1 MNGAGRAFLF
11 IITLMRRTRLLLW
24 FGVIS
29 CLISTGWAEALPTK
43 VRVRAVSRDAKIIGT
58 GVGGA
63 LITIQDSETGE
74 ILARGMQLGGTGD
87 TDRIMVAPRTR
98 NATVYDT
105 EKGAYFEAVLMLD
118 HPTQVEVIAEG
129 PMGFPQAVQRASKS
143 LLLVPGKDIGGEG
156 ILLEIHGF
164 IVRLLSSPDL
174 PAGRPAEVKARLN
187 MT

>member
-1 MNGAGRAFLF
+1 M
-11 IITLMRRTRLLLW
+11 LL
-24 FGVIS
+24 GCVVIS
-29 CLISTGWAEALPTK
+29 CLISAGWAEPLPTK

-63 LITIQDSETGE
+63 LITIQDAQTGE

-87 TDRIMVAPRTR
+87 TDRIMVTPRAR
-98 NATVYDT
+98 NATVFDT
-105 EKGAYFEAVLMLD
+105 EKAAYFETVLMLD
-118 HPTQVEVIAEG
+118 RPTQVDVIAEG
-129 PMGFPQAVQRASKS
+129 PIGFPQAVQRTSKS
-143 LLLVPGKDIGGEG
+143 LLLVPGKDIVGEG